1 VGAGD
6 GDVVLVSHGAAIRM
20 AAAALLGDT
29 VETWYVPNAGLVVLR
44 REGTGWALEAWDTGD
59 PVPKD
64 VTGGGAP
71 V

>member
-1 VGAGD
+1 
-6 GDVVLVSHGAAIRM
+6 M